1 MEAASLN
8 ISHRHDMRTR
18 WKDIFHTVDMCSWC
32 IRLVWFNMIQDHL
45 ILFNLIHFCSIR
57 YSILLRRIQHD
68 LIFFN
73 TIQHHS
79 MSISF
84 NISFFLKCHPILF
97 NMNTLLWHTQIIKMA
112 LFLSTTHKQLLNLLA
127 TLSPFW
133 RFLLCSA
140 RSAHPMYMVP
150 RQWTSASFSASVLS
164 TNCRFPFLVEQK
176 NIDKNKKTSES
187 QHL

>member
-84 NISFFLKCHPILF
+84 NISFFSEVPSNIIQHEHTTLTYANHQNGAVSINNSQAALKSPGNSFSFL
-97 NMNTLLWHTQIIKMA
+97 TLSA
-112 LFLSTTHKQLLNLLA
+112 LFCAFSTSYVHGA
-127 TLSPFW
+127 TP
-133 RFLLCSA
+133 
-140 RSAHPMYMVP
+140 V
-150 RQWTSASFSASVLS
+150 
-164 TNCRFPFLVEQK
+164 
-176 NIDKNKKTSES
+176 D
-187 QHL
+187 